1 MSRLDDVFDKVREEN
16 RVALMPFLTAGDPT
30 LEYTGR
36 TILEMEKNGAD
47 IVELGIPFSDPLADG
62 PTIQRSSQRALA
74 GGVTPA
80 GILDFLKDLRQKTA
94 LPVVLMGYY
103 NPIFHYGVSSFVE
116 TAKGAGAD
124 GLIVPDLPPEEAGE
138 LIAAA
143 RKVDLDT
150 VFLLAPTSTP
160 ERIKMIAEVSRG
172 FIYYVSLTGV
182 TGARTKLAS
191 GIERSIARIREV
203 TPMPV
208 CIGFGISSPEH
219 VERIRACADG
229 VIVGSAVVGRI
240 EQVSGEASGPL
251 EVGRF
256 IGRLKAVTERGG

>member
-1 MSRLDDVFDKVREEN
+1 VSRLDDVFEKVREEK

-30 LEYTGR
+30 PEQTERY
-36 TILEMEKNGAD
+36 ILEMEKNGAD

-62 PTIQRSSQRALA
+62 PTIQRASQRALA

-80 GILDFLKDLRQKTA
+80 GILDFLKGLRRKTS

-116 TAKGAGAD
+116 AAKEAGAE
-124 GLIVPDLPPEEAGE
+124 GLIVPDLPPEEAGG
-138 LIAAA
+138 LITAA
-143 RKVDLDT
+143 RKADLDT
-150 VFLLAPTSTP
+150 IFLLAPTSTP
-160 ERIKMIAEVSRG
+160 ERIQKIAEVSRG

-191 GIERSIARIREV
+191 GIEDSIARIREA
-203 TPMPV
+203 TTMPV

-219 VERIRACADG
+219 VEQVRACADG
-229 VIVGSAVVGRI
+229 VIVGSAVVGLI
-240 EQVSGEASGPL
+240 EQVGVMPEGPAK
-251 EVGRF
+251 VGRF
-256 IGRLKAVTERGG
+256 IGKLKAATVKSQ

>member
-1 MSRLDDVFDKVREEN
+1 VSRLDDVFDKVREEN

-30 LEYTGR
+30 LEHTGR
-36 TILEMEKNGAD
+36 YILEMEKNGAD

-74 GGVTPA
+74 GGVTLA
-80 GILDFLKDLRQKTA
+80 GILDFLRNLRRKTS

-143 RKVDLDT
+143 RQADLDT

-160 ERIKMIAEVSRG
+160 ERIRKIAEVSRG

-182 TGARTKLAS
+182 TGARKELAA
-191 GIERSIARIREV
+191 GIERSIERIRKA
-203 TPMPV
+203 TPLPV

-219 VERIRACADG
+219 VKRVRSCADG
-229 VIVGSAVVGRI
+229 VIVGSAVVERI
-240 EQVSGEASGPL
+240 EQLSGETGDAV
-251 EVGRF
+251 EVGKF
-256 IGRLKAVTERGG
+256 IGRLRAATGRGG